1 MSGAEG
7 LEQDSDSSDWITVRY
22 RHNRGILHDGDYPH
36 LSTPISYIRPGLKR
50 VILGFN
56 CFTEELSECNLRAPE
71 HSDAFN
77 RTIKLYQA
85 MSNIGVNVTA
95 APVVSKYSDDDGASS
110 DDAVSGAQTNRSIA
124 AAGGVKLSNK
134 KGGGVNVKDLL
145 KNPALSRLIVLAA
158 KKVKEE
164 EAAKLGSK

>member
-1 MSGAEG
+1 MSGPEG
-7 LEQDSDSSDWITVRY
+7 LANDFDSSDWITVRY
-22 RHNRGILHDGDYPH
+22 KHNRGIMHDGDYPH
-36 LSTPISYIRPGLKR
+36 LSTPIEYIKPGIKR
-50 VILGFN
+50 VIMGFN

-85 MSNIGVNVTA
+85 MSNVGVSVTA
-95 APVVSKYSDDDGASS
+95 APISNTYDN
-110 DDAVSGAQTNRSIA
+110 DAPTIVKRSLHTST
-124 AAGGVKLSNK
+124 KP

-164 EAAKLGSK
+164 EASKKQEMK